1 MVTVME
7 ACEFKDR
14 RIAVLG
20 MARTGMAAA
29 PILKDL
35 GARVVLS
42 DARTEEALGEAVHTA
57 RALGIPVYAGASEAE
72 VLADADL
79 VVTSP
84 GIHPDSPILDAARRR
99 QIPILSEIEVAYRI
113 SKAPIL
119 AVTGTN
125 GKTTTTMLLGD
136 MIRATGRRCWVA
148 GNIAADAIK
157 QTLIDAAY
165 AADAQDVIV
174 AEVSS
179 FQLMFVERFRPH
191 IGVLTNVTP
200 DHLNWHRSFAEYV
213 GAKSR
218 LFAAQTRED
227 VAVLS
232 ALNAPARSI
241 GERIRSQR
249 LWFDRGHCLKDD
261 CACVEHGRFV
271 VRWRGQEHVL
281 CRVEDLRLP
290 GLHNVENALAAAA
303 AAVAFGADDDAICA
317 AIQAFTPVAH
327 RMEPVGEIGGVMF
340 INNSMC
346 TNVDAAVRSLEAM
359 DRPTV
364 VICGGVDK
372 KSDFA
377 PLGTAIALR
386 AAGMVTMGAAA
397 DMLEEAAR
405 SAGFHR
411 IERAVD
417 MDDAVRRAASMAPP
431 GGAVMLSPACA
442 SFDMFPDFEA
452 RGAAFREAVRKL
464 GKG

>member
-1 MVTVME
+1 MVSVME
-7 ACEFKDR
+7 HCEFKNR

-35 GARVVLS
+35 GARVALS
-42 DARTEEALGEAVHTA
+42 DSRAEEGLGEAVRTA
-57 RALGIPVYAGASEAE
+57 HALGIPVYAGAASEE
-72 VLADADL
+72 VLEGADL

-84 GIHPDSPILDAARRR
+84 GIHPDSPILAEARRR
-99 QIPILSEIEVAYRI
+99 RIPVLAEIEVAYRI

-125 GKTTTTMLLGD
+125 GKTTTTMLLGA
-136 MIRATGRRCWVA
+136 MLRSAGLRCWVA
-148 GNIAADAIK
+148 GNIAADAVK

-165 AADAQDVIV
+165 AAEASDVIV

-179 FQLMFVERFRPH
+179 FQLMFVERFRPQ
-191 IGVLTNVTP
+191 IGILTNVTP
-200 DHLNWHRSFAEYV
+200 DHLNWHHSFREYV
-213 GAKSR
+213 EAKSR

-241 GERIRSQR
+241 GERILAQR

-261 CACVEHGRFV
+261 CACVDQGRFV
-271 VRWRGQEHVL
+271 VRWRGTEHIL
-281 CRVEDLRLP
+281 CRVDDLRLP

-303 AAVAFGADDDAICA
+303 AAVAYGADDEAIST
-317 AIQAFTPVAH
+317 AIRTFSPVVH
-327 RMEPVGEIGGVMF
+327 RMEPVAEIEGVLY

-372 KSDFA
+372 NSDFT

-397 DMLEEAAR
+397 GLLEEAAR
-405 SAGFHR
+405 GAGFHR

-417 MDDAVRRAASMAPP
+417 MDDAVRKAAAMAPR

-442 SFDMFPDFEA
+442 SFDMYPDFEA
-452 RGAAFREAVRKL
+452 RGAAFRDAVRRL
-464 GKG
+464 QEG

>member
-1 MVTVME
+1 MITVMDE
-7 ACEFKDR
+7 TEFKNLR
-14 RIAVLG
+14 VAVLG

-35 GARVVLS
+35 GARVALS
-42 DARTEEALGEAVHTA
+42 DTRSEESLGDAVHTA
-57 RALGIPVYAGASEAE
+57 RALGIPVYAGASDKR
-72 VLADADL
+72 VLDEADL

-84 GIHPDSPILDAARRR
+84 GIHPDSPILAEARRR
-99 QIPILSEIEVAYRI
+99 GIPILAEIELAYRI

-125 GKTTTTMLLGD
+125 GKTTTTMLLGE
-136 MIRATGRRCWVA
+136 MLRASGRRCWVA

-157 QTLIDAAY
+157 QTLVDAAY
-165 AADAQDVIV
+165 AAAPTDVIV

-179 FQLMFVERFRPH
+179 FQLMFVERFRPQV
-191 IGVLTNVTP
+191 GVLTNVTP
-200 DHLNWHRSFAEYV
+200 DHLNWHRSFREYV
-213 GAKSR
+213 DAKSR
-218 LFAAQTRED
+218 LFAAQTSED

-232 ALNAPARSI
+232 ALNAPARAI

-271 VRWRGQEHVL
+271 VRWRGCEHVL
-281 CRVEDLRLP
+281 CPVDELKLP

-303 AAVAFGADDDAICA
+303 AAVAYGADDAAVCNAIRD
-317 AIQAFTPVAH
+317 FSPVAH
-327 RMEPVGEIGGVMF
+327 RMEPVGEVGGVLF

-372 KSDFA
+372 NSDFA
-377 PLGTAIALR
+377 PLGAAIALR

-397 DMLEEAAR
+397 DLLEEAAR

-411 IERAVD
+411 IERAAD
-417 MDDAVRRAASMAPP
+417 MEDAVRRAAAMAAP

-464 GKG
+464 LKG